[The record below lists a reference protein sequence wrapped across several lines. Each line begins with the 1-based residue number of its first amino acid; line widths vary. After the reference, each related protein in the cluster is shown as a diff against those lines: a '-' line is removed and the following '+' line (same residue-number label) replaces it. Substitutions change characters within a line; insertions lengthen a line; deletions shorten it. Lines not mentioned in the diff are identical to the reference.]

1 MSVPC
6 QICNK
11 RRAKRAC
18 PGVRGEICA
27 VCCGTE
33 RENTID
39 CPLDCVYLQ
48 EARKHEQPALV
59 ENPPNMDIRVSEE
72 FLREHEPVLLWIS
85 MALAQAMEKQ
95 RAVDTDAL
103 EALESVIKTYRTR
116 ESGLIYE
123 SRPQNP
129 YAAAIQEALR
139 ASIEDLHKRLA
150 QETGLHSL
158 RDSEVLG
165 ILVFLQRVG
174 LQHNNGRR
182 RGRAFFGFLQTLAP
196 MTGAAPE
203 NPISL

>member
-11 RRAKRAC
+11 RRARRHC

-39 CPLDCVYLQ
+39 CPLDCVYLL
-48 EARKHEQPALV
+48 EARKHEQPAPLDEV
-59 ENPPNMDIRVSEE
+59 PNVDIRVKED
-72 FLREHEPVLLWIS
+72 FLREHEPILLWIS
-85 MALAQAMEKQ
+85 MALAQSMEKQ

-103 EALESVIKTYRTR
+103 EALEAVIKTYRTR

-139 ASIEDLHKRLA
+139 ESIEELHKRVA
-150 QETGLHSL
+150 QETGMHSL

-165 ILVFLQRVG
+165 ILVFLQRLG

-182 RGRAFFGFLQTLAP
+182 RCRAFFQFLQTLAP
-196 MTGAAPE
+196 AQE
-203 NPISL
+203 NPITA